1 MSFQAMAWAIK
12 QKAPTKS
19 KFLLLVLANYADER
33 GVAWPS
39 LATLSTDTGI
49 SRSVLIECL
58 KKLCELDLMDKIK
71 RYRGNLKT
79 SNMYR
84 LKMPD

>member
-19 KFLLLVLANYADER
+19 KFLLLVLANYADDR

-39 LATLSTDTGI
+39 LVTLAADTGI

-58 KKLCELDLMDKIK
+58 KRLQELGLLKKEK

-79 SNMYR
+79 SNIYR
-84 LKMPD
+84 LKVPD